1 MERIIIGIDVGSNKS
16 GIAVLMDCRIHR
28 ACVANNGSVI
38 DLVREYTRDY
48 DVFVVI
54 ENIVSYDGKVNADV
68 IATIKWIGELCY
80 RLRAELGISYT
91 LLERWKVKQWC
102 FDNYKDVCL
111 PEIQKNIVRLDNYA
125 IKYNEDNKDKKV
137 FIKRKRYI
145 KKDGSYYSGSFAY
158 VDDRIVIKVM
168 KAHWCIETPKAFQS
182 NPYGLSSHS
191 WQSLGLVT
199 CYIESN
205 MGALDIK

>member
-1 MERIIIGIDVGSNKS
+1 MIGIDVGSDKS
-16 GIAVLMDCRIHR
+16 GIAVILDCRIHK
-28 ACVANNGSVI
+28 ACVSNNGSVI
-38 DLVREYTRDY
+38 GLIREYTKEY

-54 ENIVSYDGKVNADV
+54 EDIVSYDGKVNKD
-68 IATIKWIGELCY
+68 ILATVRWIGELTY
-80 RLRAELGISYT
+80 RLRAELNVKYDIM
-91 LLERWKVKQWC
+91 ERWKVKQWC
-102 FDNYKDVCL
+102 FDNYKAVCL
-111 PEIQKNIVRLDNYA
+111 PEIEKNIVRLDNYA
-125 IKYNEDNKDKKV
+125 IHYNEANKDNKGFV
-137 FIKRKRYI
+137 KRKRYI

-168 KAHWCIETPKAFQS
+168 KAHWCIETPKAFKS

-205 MGALDIK
+205 MGFLSIS

>member
-1 MERIIIGIDVGSNKS
+1 MEKIILGIDVGNTKS
-16 GIAVLMDCRIHR
+16 GVCSILDCRINK
-28 ACVANNGSVI
+28 AAVISNGGVI
-38 DLVREYTRDY
+38 DLLRDY
-48 DVFVVI
+48 KSSYDVYVVI
-54 ENIVSYDGKVNADV
+54 EDIVSYEGKVNADV

-125 IKYNEDNKDKKV
+125 IKYNEDNKDKKG

-158 VDDRIVIKVM
+158 VDDRIVIKAM
-168 KAHWCIETPKAFQS
+168 KAHWAIETPKAFQS

-205 MGALDIK
+205 MGVLSIS